1 MNMNEARL
9 LTLIEVIQ
17 IALTV
22 HQDSIV
28 WREAPLDSDRH
39 NIGDVNIGWGM
50 PMVMNNSIVFY
61 EFGTEDEDVC
71 RSVAEKAMV
80 IGYTRILRRSARRP
94 HEPGSAEMVAHCKK
108 RLSELL
114 EKTDTLVF

>member
-1 MNMNEARL
+1 MADRKEARL
-9 LTLIEVIQ
+9 LTLLEVIQ

-22 HQDSIV
+22 HQDSIL

-61 EFGTEDEDVC
+61 EFGTVDEDAPPLLKYGKTWRC
-71 RSVAEKAMV
+71 WTWKPTEAQKQSVKWE
-80 IGYTRILRRSARRP
+80 
-94 HEPGSAEMVAHCKK
+94 
-108 RLSELL
+108 
-114 EKTDTLVF
+114 

>member
-22 HQDSIV
+22 HQDGIV

-61 EFGTEDEDVC
+61 EFGTVDEDAPPLIKYGKTWRCWTWKPTEAQKQAAKWERNDVINDISEDVRDQVC
-71 RSVAEKAMV
+71 
-80 IGYTRILRRSARRP
+80 G
-94 HEPGSAEMVAHCKK
+94 
-108 RLSELL
+108 L
-114 EKTDTLVF
+114 E